1 MSDKEE
7 PNPEDDKN
15 FWVDRA
21 KTGRSGCK
29 KCKQKIDTG
38 TVRIAKMGY
47 NPFGSGKMKQ
57 WHHIDC
63 ILEVFKKQR
72 QTTAKIEVVDDM
84 GGWDDLTPE
93 DQEEVLSRFPES
105 LRESNKDRDVP
116 ERKIPSSSEKKS
128 KTPKKK
134 AKSSDHDSQEDEAPS
149 SSKKS
154 KTESKSEAKKSKD
167 KDRKQEDQKSSAENE
182 RDVKYAEKDNSFRE
196 FRKICAEVADIA
208 SYTSKTEVL
217 KEFFQKGT
225 GKDKFRGDLVLW
237 TKLLLPGAVKRIYN
251 LQSKQLVKLFS
262 RLFGTNQDAMLESL
276 EQGDVAETVRI
287 FFEQSRKVKPAKKG
301 CLSLQQVDS
310 FLEELSKMTRE
321 DDQVYHFEQICSQ
334 CTSNDLKMIIR
345 LVKHDLRINSGP
357 KHILNAIHPDAY
369 QAFQT
374 SRDLDSV
381 VRKLGLGEDS
391 KESSGDEGDEDSS
404 SSKSNIALKLM
415 TPVLPMLAEA
425 CKSVEQ
431 AMKKCPHGM
440 YSEIKYDGERVQ
452 VHKKGNEFKY
462 FSRSLKPVLEHKV
475 RHFKDFLPKAF
486 PHGKDLKDEFND
498 ACVCLFIFDCIY
510 FNGESLLGRP
520 IRERKKIL
528 QENMKEI
535 EHHVV
540 LSEMEEIHQ
549 PEDLEGMMTKVFR
562 LGLEGLVLK
571 DIESTYKPG
580 KRHWLKVKKDYLFGG
595 SMADSADLVV
605 LGAWYG
611 TGNKG
616 GMMSVFL
623 MGCYNPAS
631 KKWCTVT
638 KVHGGHDDKTLEKLQ
653 TELDMVKISKDASKV
668 PDWLSCK
675 KTMIPDFV
683 AKDPK
688 AQPVW
693 EISGAEFSQAEIHTA
708 DGISIRF
715 PRVTKIRDDKD
726 WKTATNLPELK
737 VLFKKSKETSDF
749 TLKPSSKRKDEPS
762 SSKPRSTSPP
772 PKKIKKEEKKD
783 EGKEDANSN
792 TTESKTSSSKRHA
805 ASPTNRRSASPPPK
819 KIKKEKAEEKESADE
834 NVNSDCNSEN
844 EEWSKKVT
852 KINGLKNPLPDIFNG
867 VKLCIP
873 QEVREKFPEAEKYVI
888 AFGGTLLPESEQDEA
903 THVLGNKVAGKVCV
917 KYRWFYDS
925 VVSEQRQDETKYKI
939 P

>member
-1 MSDKEE
+1 
-7 PNPEDDKN
+7 
-15 FWVDRA
+15 
-21 KTGRSGCK
+21 
-29 KCKQKIDTG
+29 
-38 TVRIAKMGY
+38 
-47 NPFGSGKMKQ
+47 MK
-57 WHHIDC
+57 
-63 ILEVFKKQR
+63 L
-72 QTTAKIEVVDDM
+72 
-84 GGWDDLTPE
+84 
-93 DQEEVLSRFPES
+93 
-105 LRESNKDRDVP
+105 
-116 ERKIPSSSEKKS
+116 
-128 KTPKKK
+128 
-134 AKSSDHDSQEDEAPS
+134 
-149 SSKKS
+149 
-154 KTESKSEAKKSKD
+154 
-167 KDRKQEDQKSSAENE
+167 
-182 RDVKYAEKDNSFRE
+182 
-196 FRKICAEVADIA
+196 
-208 SYTSKTEVL
+208 
-217 KEFFQKGT
+217 
-225 GKDKFRGDLVLW
+225 DKFRGDLVLW

-486 PHGKDLKDEFND
+486 PHGKDLVLDSEILLIDKATNKPLPFGSLGKHKKDEFND

-571 DIESTYKPG
+571 DIESATTIIV
-580 KRHWLKVKKDYLFGG
+580 VKFSNNIEDK
-595 SMADSADLVV
+595 
-605 LGAWYG
+605 
-611 TGNKG
+611 
-616 GMMSVFL
+616 
-623 MGCYNPAS
+623 NPQQR
-631 KKWCTVT
+631 
-638 KVHGGHDDKTLEKLQ
+638 G
-653 TELDMVKISKDASKV
+653 
-668 PDWLSCK
+668 
-675 KTMIPDFV
+675 
-683 AKDPK
+683 
-688 AQPVW
+688 
-693 EISGAEFSQAEIHTA
+693 
-708 DGISIRF
+708 R
-715 PRVTKIRDDKD
+715 
-726 WKTATNLPELK
+726 
-737 VLFKKSKETSDF
+737 
-749 TLKPSSKRKDEPS
+749 
-762 SSKPRSTSPP
+762 
-772 PKKIKKEEKKD
+772 
-783 EGKEDANSN
+783 
-792 TTESKTSSSKRHA
+792 
-805 ASPTNRRSASPPPK
+805 
-819 KIKKEKAEEKESADE
+819 KEKGYA
-834 NVNSDCNSEN
+834 VNE
-844 EEWSKKVT
+844 
-852 KINGLKNPLPDIFNG
+852 
-867 VKLCIP
+867 
-873 QEVREKFPEAEKYVI
+873 
-888 AFGGTLLPESEQDEA
+888 
-903 THVLGNKVAGKVCV
+903 
-917 KYRWFYDS
+917 
-925 VVSEQRQDETKYKI
+925 
-939 P
+939 

>member
-167 KDRKQEDQKSSAENE
+167 KDRKQEDQKSSVENE

-225 GKDKFRGDLVLW
+225 GKGEFFSMRFIIKTSYKWNSLGKTCTVM
-237 TKLLLPGAVKRIYN
+237 LL
-251 LQSKQLVKLFS
+251 QELF
-262 RLFGTNQDAMLESL
+262 LFGTDQDAMLESL

-415 TPVLPMLAEA
+415 TPVLPMLVSMAKNER
-425 CKSVEQ
+425 C
-431 AMKKCPHGM
+431 

-462 FSRSLKPVLEHKV
+462 FSRSLKPVLEH
-475 RHFKDFLPKAF
+475 
-486 PHGKDLKDEFND
+486 
-498 ACVCLFIFDCIY
+498 
-510 FNGESLLGRP
+510 
-520 IRERKKIL
+520 
-528 QENMKEI
+528 
-535 EHHVV
+535 
-540 LSEMEEIHQ
+540 
-549 PEDLEGMMTKVFR
+549 
-562 LGLEGLVLK
+562 
-571 DIESTYKPG
+571 
-580 KRHWLKVKKDYLFGG
+580 
-595 SMADSADLVV
+595 
-605 LGAWYG
+605 
-611 TGNKG
+611 
-616 GMMSVFL
+616 
-623 MGCYNPAS
+623 
-631 KKWCTVT
+631 
-638 KVHGGHDDKTLEKLQ
+638 
-653 TELDMVKISKDASKV
+653 
-668 PDWLSCK
+668 
-675 KTMIPDFV
+675 
-683 AKDPK
+683 K

-783 EGKEDANSN
+783 EGKEDVNSN

-834 NVNSDCNSEN
+834 NVNS
-844 EEWSKKVT
+844 
-852 KINGLKNPLPDIFNG
+852 
-867 VKLCIP
+867 
-873 QEVREKFPEAEKYVI
+873 
-888 AFGGTLLPESEQDEA
+888 
-903 THVLGNKVAGKVCV
+903 
-917 KYRWFYDS
+917 
-925 VVSEQRQDETKYKI
+925 VS
-939 P
+939 